1 LTASTAVALLIL
13 LAVEDVT
20 VVRVRLLL
28 TPHVVRRMLHVP
40 PVPVLRLLG
49 PILAVLVV
57 PLVSPWL
64 STDHLGQP

>member
-1 LTASTAVALLIL
+1 MSRRSLSKKGSTIWRFARYYMGAP
-13 LAVEDVT
+13 DYWQKG
-20 VVRVRLLL
+20 
-28 TPHVVRRMLHVP
+28 P
-40 PVPVLRLLG
+40 PLPVLRLLG